1 MNTFMKLAIDEA
13 MIGIKK
19 RHGGPFGSVVVKD
32 GMVIGRGHNMVIGT
46 NDPTSHGEI
55 VAIREAS
62 KTLNSFDLSDCQL
75 YTTCEPCPMC
85 YGAIHWSRIKRVYY
99 GCTREDAKAIG
110 FDDELLYQIL
120 KRDDR
125 VSTIELIQINRDECL
140 RIFIEYDKDES
151 KVLY

>member
-1 MNTFMKLAIDEA
+1 MKLAIDEA

-19 RHGGPFGSVVVKD
+19 RHGEPFGSVVVKD
-32 GMVIGRGHNMVIGT
+32 GMVIGRGHSMVIGT